1 MKKIIAMSLA
11 AVLALGCLGGCGG
24 EETPPAED
32 PKKSIAI
39 EVGAQVVSENEYYRY
54 MYSERYDLLGIEDD
68 TAEFWAGEK
77 EKGVTYSDAA
87 VEAVQKEWIV
97 TKLYAEQFDLLG
109 LSFTAEETERFNAAL
124 EQEITAA
131 GGMGSFREQLIANRY
146 TYEEYQT
153 ALLDMEKKDKVLT
166 HYFGEGG
173 EYAPKAEALADFYN
187 ENYARIKMIMV
198 SKVDSMYGD
207 LLPEEDLADAKEKAE
222 DAYAA
227 ALKDTDPKR
236 FNELISL
243 YSADASTRGDGAII
257 HKDSEDEI
265 ASAIL
270 ALMESQKTVSEGAGA
285 TTVAAYMFKKVDTS
299 LKTVCVVS
307 GGNIDV
313 TTLSRVINR
322 GLIKSGRLANITT
335 KVIDK
340 PGQLTSL
347 LQIVAATGAN
357 INEIDHKRE
366 DVSTE
371 VNSCVV
377 SMVLETRN
385 EQHVEEI
392 ISAIMNAG
400 YTILH

>member
-54 MYSERYDLLGIEDD
+54 MYSERYDLLGIEND

-77 EKGVTYSDAA
+77 EKGLTYSDAA

-153 ALLDMEKKDKVLT
+153 ALLDLEKKDKVLT

-173 EYAPKAEALADFYN
+173 EYAPKAEELADFYN

-207 LLPEEDLADAKEKAE
+207 LLPQEDLDDAKEKAE

-265 ASAIL
+265 ASL
-270 ALMESQKTVSEGAGA
+270 AFKLKIGEVLFHENESG
-285 TTVAAYMFKKVDTS
+285 YY
-299 LKTVCVVS
+299 
-307 GGNIDV
+307 
-313 TTLSRVINR
+313 VIQRFNC
-322 GLIKSGRLANITT
+322 T
-335 KVIDK
+335 D
-340 PGQLTSL
+340 
-347 LQIVAATGAN
+347 
-357 INEIDHKRE
+357 E
-366 DVSTE
+366 DVYTDEVKLDLTEQLCAKEIADLLKQWQENTE
-371 VNSCVV
+371 VVIHTEVTDLYRPEN
-377 SMVLETRN
+377 MLGE
-385 EQHVEEI
+385 
-392 ISAIMNAG
+392 
-400 YTILH
+400 